1 MRRMR
6 AARSTGERTPAPET
20 LTLTLRALGRHG
32 EALAETD
39 DGKPVFVFGGIP
51 GETVTAEVVATRR
64 GYVAARVTDVA
75 DQSPDRVEPAC
86 RYFGACTGCQWQHVA
101 YERQLEMK
109 REALADALHRVG
121 GLDVEPLPTLPSPD
135 TLGYRNH
142 ARFTVSKQGGRLGYV
157 HKERRR
163 HVEVEECLLMAPWIN
178 HALASL
184 QGHVA
189 ETTQLSL
196 RYGVHTGD
204 YLLQPTFQNM
214 DVPLASGQKHY
225 HEALL
230 GHRFRVSSPSFFQVN
245 TRQAER
251 MAELVMGQLR
261 LDGSQTVVD
270 AYAGVA
276 TFAVLMADRARR
288 VVAVEES
295 AAAVADARVN
305 VEGVPNVELRQART
319 EDVLA
324 ELAEGGVDAVLLD
337 PPRSGCMS
345 GTLDALLDMPPER
358 VVYVSC
364 DPETLARD
372 LAVLT
377 SGPFRI
383 EQVRPVDMFPQTYH
397 VEAVATLVRDDE
409 RLAVLRARETLV
421 LASSSPRRTEILGR
435 LGLTFETAEP
445 GVDEPDAP
453 PGADPVEVAR
463 ERALAKAPRRRRTA
477 ERGKRARRGH
487 RRRTGRRR
495 ARQAPRRGGRGADA
509 ARPARTRA
517 PRRHGGGARRR
528 RDRRGGRGL
537 PGVAGDD
544 ARLRGRRDR
553 GVRRIRRADGQGGR
567 VRRAGRGVRSG
578 VGGARLPAERR
589 RAAGLRDTEAGGA
602 VRPAAAPA
610 SPSRCVVG
618 AVARAGAL
626 PGVRGAGAPETRQR
640 TQQAMN
646 ILGVGNLEIIWI
658 LLLALVLLGPG
669 RMVDA
674 ARTLGKFWREAQ
686 HVLRAAADAAT
697 VSIDAPPGQP
707 SPSPS
712 PTLGRGDEEGNAP
725 EGAVAREHP
734 HPNPLPSRE
743 RGPGGDAEGSAPEG
757 AVARVAPSP

>member
-1 MRRMR
+1 MPHMP
-6 AARSTGERTPAPET
+6 ASPPGEETTT

-75 DQSPDRVEPAC
+75 DPSPHRVEPAC
-86 RYFGACTGCQWQHVA
+86 RYFGVCTGCQWQHVA

-204 YLLQPTFQNM
+204 YLLQPTFQEM

-225 HEALL
+225 QEALL

-245 TRQAER
+245 TRQAEQ
-251 MAELVMGQLR
+251 MAELVMGELR

-288 VVAVEES
+288 IIAVEES
-295 AAAVADARVN
+295 KSAVADARVN
-305 VEGVPNVELRQART
+305 VEGIPNVELRQART
-319 EDVLA
+319 EDVLS
-324 ELAEGGVDAVLLD
+324 ELAAEGVDAVLLD
-337 PPRSGCMS
+337 PPRAGCMP
-345 GTLDALLDMPPER
+345 GTLDALLDVPPER

-372 LAVLT
+372 LAVLAA
-377 SGPFRI
+377 GPFRI

-409 RLAVLRARETLV
+409 RLAVLRARESLV

-435 LGLTFETAEP
+435 LGLPFETDEP
-445 GVDEPDAP
+445 GVDEPDAA

-463 ERALAKAPRRRRTA
+463 ERALEKARAVASRRSAGTVLGADTVVELDGVVLGKPRDEQDAARMLRDLRGREHRVITAVALVDAATGETA
-477 ERGKRARRGH
+477 EGYRASRVAMRDYADDEIAAYVASGAPMDKAGAYGVQDEAFAPAAEVRGCYLNVVGLPVCETLKLADRFGLRLRPRLDGQWPALERCPACVGQVRPKPISGRGKR
-487 RRRTGRRR
+487 
-495 ARQAPRRGGRGADA
+495 
-509 ARPARTRA
+509 
-517 PRRHGGGARRR
+517 
-528 RDRRGGRGL
+528 
-537 PGVAGDD
+537 
-544 ARLRGRRDR
+544 
-553 GVRRIRRADGQGGR
+553 
-567 VRRAGRGVRSG
+567 
-578 VGGARLPAERR
+578 
-589 RAAGLRDTEAGGA
+589 
-602 VRPAAAPA
+602 
-610 SPSRCVVG
+610 
-618 AVARAGAL
+618 
-626 PGVRGAGAPETRQR
+626 
-640 TQQAMN
+640 
-646 ILGVGNLEIIWI
+646 
-658 LLLALVLLGPG
+658 
-669 RMVDA
+669 
-674 ARTLGKFWREAQ
+674 
-686 HVLRAAADAAT
+686 
-697 VSIDAPPGQP
+697 
-707 SPSPS
+707 
-712 PTLGRGDEEGNAP
+712 
-725 EGAVAREHP
+725 
-734 HPNPLPSRE
+734 
-743 RGPGGDAEGSAPEG
+743 
-757 AVARVAPSP
+757 